1 MPYQVI
7 ISGQTGGTPPY
18 TFYICDEYG
27 NNCQNVR
34 TTGGTITL
42 NPFFQTGYSLMV
54 KTIDSAGCEF
64 FEIINCPTPTPV
76 PTPTPTPTPTL

>member
-18 TFYICDEYG
+18 TFYICDEFG
-27 NNCQNVR
+27 NNCQNVG

-42 NPFFQTGYSLMV
+42 SPFFQTAYSLMV
-54 KTIDSAGCEF
+54 KTIDSVGCEIF
-64 FEIINCPTPTPV
+64 DIVNCPLPTCSMSGYAFEINQ
-76 PTPTPTPTPTL
+76 